1 MVIKPRV
8 RGFICLTAHPA
19 GCEEHVNEQ
28 IKHVSSTG
36 KIENGPKNVLVLGAS
51 TGYGLASRITAAF
64 GSGAAT
70 LGVFF
75 EKEPNERKTATAGWY
90 NSVAFEKLSKKA
102 GLKSKSINGDA
113 FSDEIKQRV
122 VDVAKKDFKPFDLI
136 IYSVAAPRR
145 THPKTGEVASSVL
158 KPIEQ
163 SYDSKTLNTDKVEIH
178 DVHLEPASEKEV
190 ADTVNVMGGEDWEMW
205 LNLLNDE
212 GLLAENCKTVAYT
225 YIGTKLTWPIYWEGT
240 IGLAKIDLDK
250 TSARLN
256 KLLEPLNGSSYV
268 AVMKALVTQASSA
281 IPVVPLYISI
291 LYKVMKKNG
300 THEGCI
306 EQINRMYR
314 ERLYTD
320 SFETDEDGR
329 LRLDDWEMSDDI
341 QQEVNEIWPKIAT
354 ENIYE
359 LSDFKGYQAE
369 FLKLFG
375 FGFDNVDYDADVDQ
389 LLLIEN

>member
-8 RGFICLTAHPA
+8 RGFVCLTAHPL
-19 GCEEHVNEQ
+19 GCEEHVREQ
-28 IKHVSSTG
+28 INHVKAG
-36 KIENGPKNVLVLGAS
+36 GPIEKGPKSVLVLGAS

-64 GSGAAT
+64 GSDAAT

-90 NSVAFEKLSKKA
+90 NTVAFEKLAKEA

-113 FSDEIKQRV
+113 FSHDIKQQV
-122 VDVAKKDFKPFDLI
+122 VSAAKKGFEPFDLV

-145 THPKTGEVASSVL
+145 THPDSAEVASSVL
-158 KPIEQ
+158 KPIGQ
-163 SYDSKTLNTDKVEIH
+163 SYDGKTLNTDKVEIQ
-178 DVHLEPASEKEV
+178 DVHLEPASDKEIS
-190 ADTVNVMGGEDWEMW
+190 DTINVMGGEDWEMW
-205 LNLLNDE
+205 LNLLNKE

-240 IGLAKIDLDK
+240 IGQAKNDLDK
-250 TSARLN
+250 TSGRLN
-256 KLLEPLNGSSYV
+256 NLLKPLNGSSFV

-291 LYKVMKKNG
+291 LYKIMKEKG

-306 EQINRMYR
+306 EQIDRMYR

-320 SFETDEDGR
+320 SYETDKDGR
-329 LRLDDWEMSDDI
+329 LRLDDLEMSEDI
-341 QQEVNEIWPKIAT
+341 QEKVNEIWPKISTA
-354 ENIYE
+354 NIND

-375 FGFDNVDYDADVDQ
+375 FGFDNVDYEADVEHNIG
-389 LLLIEN
+389 L

>member
-8 RGFICLTAHPA
+8 RGFVCLTAHPV
-19 GCEEHVNEQ
+19 GCQEHVREQ
-28 IKHVSSTG
+28 MERVKADGI
-36 KIENGPKNVLVLGAS
+36 IENGPKSVLVLGAS

-90 NSVAFEKLSKKA
+90 NSVAFEKFAKEA

-113 FSDEIKQRV
+113 FSDEIKKQV
-122 VDVAKKDFKPFDLI
+122 VDIAKKEFKSFDLV

-145 THPKTGEVASSVL
+145 TDPKTGEVHSSVL
-158 KPIEQ
+158 KPIGQ
-163 SYDSKTLNTDKVEIH
+163 SYEGKTLNTDKVEIQG
-178 DVHLEPASEKEV
+178 VHLEPASQKEI
-190 ADTVNVMGGEDWEMW
+190 ADTVKVMGGEDWEMW
-205 LNLLNDE
+205 LNLLNKE

-240 IGLAKIDLDK
+240 IGQAKIDLDK

-256 KLLEPLNGSSYV
+256 AMLKPKNGVSYV

-291 LYKVMKKNG
+291 LYKIMKEKG

-306 EQINRMYR
+306 EQINRMFR
-314 ERLYTD
+314 ERLY
-320 SFETDEDGR
+320 SAKAETDADGR
-329 LRLDDWEMSDDI
+329 LRLDDWEMAADI
-341 QQEVNEIWPKIAT
+341 QKKVDEIWPRIKT
-354 ENIYE
+354 ENINE
-359 LSDFKGYQAE
+359 LSDFAGYQAV

-375 FGFDNVDYDADVDQ
+375 FGFNNVDYDADVDQ
-389 LLLIEN
+389 MTTP